1 MSQIEQ
7 AVSDLQRL
15 CIALGRSLD
24 GHTVGVVCGFLEGLA
39 EDGRKIS
46 IESRTGGVVVEVT
59 DEDGT
64 ATAKAATLVGCL
76 ATLAE
81 GPGN

>member
-24 GHTVGVVCGFLEGLA
+24 GHTVGVVCGFL
-39 EDGRKIS
+39 DGRKIS